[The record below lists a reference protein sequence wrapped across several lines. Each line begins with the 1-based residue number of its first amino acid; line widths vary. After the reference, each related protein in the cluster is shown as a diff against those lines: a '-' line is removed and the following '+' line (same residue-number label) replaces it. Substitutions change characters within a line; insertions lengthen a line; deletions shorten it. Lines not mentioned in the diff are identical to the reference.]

1 MTKLQRVKEIVFGLI
16 MIFLAYVMIC
26 FPKEGYEFIIF
37 IFAVYFTAAGI
48 RTIIYYVTMA
58 RYMVGGRS
66 SLYNGVIL
74 LDLGLLTLEL
84 TNVPHYYVL
93 VYLIA
98 IHAFSGAV
106 EVLRALEAKRFG
118 GSWKLKIGHGV
129 VNIILALIC
138 VVFIKYT
145 DLAVVIY
152 CIGLI
157 YSSLLRII
165 SACRRTKFVYIQ

>member
-1 MTKLQRVKEIVFGLI
+1 MTKFQRVKEIVFGLI
-16 MIFLAYVMIC
+16 MIFLAYVMMR

-37 IFAVYFTAAGI
+37 IFAVYFTLTGI
-48 RTIIYYVTMA
+48 RNITYFVTMA
-58 RYMVGGRS
+58 RYMVGGRT
-66 SLYNGVIL
+66 SLYNGIIL
-74 LDLGLLTLEL
+74 LDLGILTREL

-118 GSWKLKIGHGV
+118 GSWKLKMGHGV
-129 VNIILALIC
+129 VNILMALVC
-138 VVFIKYT
+138 AVFIKYMN
-145 DLAVVIY
+145 LAVIIY

-157 YSSLLRII
+157 YSSILRII
-165 SACRRTKFVYIQ
+165 SACRRTKLVYIQ

>member
-16 MIFLAYVMIC
+16 MIFLAYVMIR

-84 TNVPHYYVL
+84 TDVPHYYVL
-93 VYLIA
+93 IYLIA

-145 DLAVVIY
+145 DLAVIIY

-165 SACRRTKFVYIQ
+165 SACRRTKFVHIQ

>member
-74 LDLGLLTLEL
+74 LDLGLLT
-84 TNVPHYYVL
+84 
-93 VYLIA
+93 
-98 IHAFSGAV
+98 
-106 EVLRALEAKRFG
+106 
-118 GSWKLKIGHGV
+118 
-129 VNIILALIC
+129 
-138 VVFIKYT
+138 
-145 DLAVVIY
+145 
-152 CIGLI
+152 
-157 YSSLLRII
+157 
-165 SACRRTKFVYIQ
+165 